1 MFKGSSL
8 KIGHFSVKFSP
19 FFVNCGYLNNGI
31 WIRSLFILDKEME
44 EELFLICVISVAIQV
59 LGTIYLIKP

>member
-1 MFKGSSL
+1 MLNSSSL
-8 KIGHFSVKFSP
+8 KIGHYTVEFAL
-19 FFVNCGYLNNGI
+19 FFVNCDYLNNGI
-31 WIRSLFILDKEME
+31 CIGSLFILDKAME

>member
-1 MFKGSSL
+1 MFKSSSL
-8 KIGHFSVKFSP
+8 KIGHFSVKFAP

-31 WIRSLFILDKEME
+31 CIGSLFILDKEME